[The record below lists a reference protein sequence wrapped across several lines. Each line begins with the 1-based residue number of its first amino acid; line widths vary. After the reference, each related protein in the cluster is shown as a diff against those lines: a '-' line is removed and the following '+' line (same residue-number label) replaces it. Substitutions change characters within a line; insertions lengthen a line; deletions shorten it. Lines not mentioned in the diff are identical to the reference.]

1 MADLVI
7 VGFCLAIILQA
18 RAMPLIGIKPRR
30 PGRLSRSNPG
40 KCRLALAVLLAL
52 LALPAAAAGVDVY
65 LFWRIACPHCER
77 EIAFLDRLAAGNP
90 EVRLHKLEVSRSRA
104 NAALMV
110 QAAERLGVEA
120 GSVPLT
126 VIGDRAWVGYDT
138 DASTGREIAAH
149 VAACLESG
157 CPSTIAA
164 RREARMPEAVR
175 LPLVGE
181 VRTAKLS
188 LPALTVLLA
197 AADGFNP
204 CAMWVL
210 VFLLG
215 LLAGMKDRAR
225 MWLLGVAFVAA
236 SALVYLL
243 ILGAWLNV
251 LLLAGTVA
259 IVRVAIG
266 VVALAGGG
274 YYLKEFITNAD
285 MKCETT
291 APERRRRTLERLK
304 ALAQRRHLAP
314 ALAGIVLLAFAVNV
328 VEFLCSAGIPA
339 VFAQVLAL
347 SELTPWEYLGY
358 LALYVAVFMLDDLVV
373 LVTALKTLEAT
384 GLTTRYARWSNA
396 IGGVALLAIGALLI
410 LRPEWLAFG

>member
-1 MADLVI
+1 MPPPLL
-7 VGFCLAIILQA
+7 GFLF
-18 RAMPLIGIKPRR
+18 
-30 PGRLSRSNPG
+30 
-40 KCRLALAVLLAL
+40 LAL
-52 LALPAAAAGVDVY
+52 LSLPAAAAATVDVY
-65 LFWRIACPHCER
+65 LFWRIGCPHCER
-77 EIAFLDRLAAGNP
+77 AIEHLDRIAAAGP

-104 NAALMV
+104 NAAAMV
-110 QAAERLGVEA
+110 QAAERLGVEV

-126 VIGDRAWVGYDT
+126 VVGDRGWVGYD
-138 DASTGREIAAH
+138 ARIGREIEAH
-149 VAACLESG
+149 IAACLEKA
-157 CPSTIAA
+157 CPSPVLAKRGAKI
-164 RREARMPEAVR
+164 PEFVR

-188 LPALTVLLA
+188 LPALTALLA

-225 MWLLGVAFVAA
+225 MWLLGIAFVAA

-251 LLLAGTVA
+251 LLLAGSIA
-259 IVRVAIG
+259 FVRVAIG

-274 YYLKEFITNAD
+274 YYLKEFVTNAD
-285 MKCETT
+285 MKCEVT
-291 APERRRRTLERLK
+291 APERRRRVLERLK
-304 ALAQRRHLAP
+304 ALAQRRDLLP

-339 VFAQVLAL
+339 VFAQVLTL
-347 SELTPWEYLGY
+347 SNLGPWEYLGY
-358 LALYVAVFMLDDLVV
+358 LVLYVAVFMLDDLVV
-373 LVTALKTLEAT
+373 LVAALKTLEVT

-396 IGGVALLAIGALLI
+396 VGGVALLAVGALLI
-410 LRPEWLAFG
+410 FRPEWLAFA